1 MKNIIPD
8 VKPDIKER
16 EDMSLLF
23 IIMGSVLLL
32 FIIKDIEKYETLLHA
47 IYTIFLVATG
57 VIIFNTTKFK
67 VDSFSTFLGLIFIA
81 TGVLECIYL
90 FNSLGIKTKSIM
102 EINITISA
110 ITDLFPILG
119 VYLSF
124 KFVKDNKQIY
134 SSVILFIATATLT
147 ITSLFIISGICDYL
161 GNGKSQYALGVI
173 ISIFIIIISI
183 VSGIELN
190 SSSNKGKWE
199 YDEKKIFN
207 RIIVIIILSR
217 VPNLLH
223 IVIDNRNVERI
234 LSQIIINV
242 ALYYLYNYIV
252 SKNIKKTALE
262 LHDTNEELTK
272 KTESLKE
279 KNKKLI
285 YETEKIEEIKG
296 ILMKRESRLQSTLD
310 VAVNSI
316 VVFSKDGEITY
327 ANKSFRNTFGD
338 YKEQDKLT
346 DKIKNFNDLIES
358 IHYVFVHEKNAEKL
372 ISTSDNKVYQA
383 IFAPLIIASQTEGV
397 LCVLEDKTKKKEYE
411 RKLIEAN
418 KRSKDF
424 LESIGD
430 GIVVLEG
437 NNKIYVNNACRE
449 IFKNNLESID
459 FSLVCK
465 SEESIEKRYV
475 IDGEV
480 KYVEMSFSQYT
491 NAGTNKTIIVIRDTT
506 SRKISQIKLE
516 ESQSSYSRF
525 IDILPDG
532 ICLLKEDLSINYAN
546 KSFLDMLAFTNID
559 DIKDSNIKLLM
570 NANTEEKMKFTDN
583 MAKVLNENRSI
594 LLLEYELINSY
605 DDIVE
610 VELSALPF
618 AIYNT
623 RYIML
628 IIKDLVH
635 KKYSEQAE
643 KELLE
648 RFKTDKI
655 KTEFFANM
663 SHELKTPLNVISS
676 SNQLVDSFYRNEK
689 IKDYNNNIKSHVD
702 LVRQSSYR
710 LQRLINNI
718 IDLTKM
724 ESGFYTLK
732 LAKYNIVSVI
742 EDLFMNIEEYALR
755 KDIKILFDTDLEE
768 INVYIDKVEIERIML
783 NLLSN
788 CIKFTDN
795 GGWIYVSI
803 HYKID
808 KVIISVKDT
817 GVGIPQ
823 DKLELIFEE
832 FSQVDK
838 TLSRNT
844 EGSGIGLA
852 IVKNLVSLHGGD
864 IEVVSEVNKG
874 TEFLISLPMKGF
886 SSEHYTEDKRIYNIQ
901 EKIKIEFSD
910 IYY

>member
-1 MKNIIPD
+1 MKNIIPA

-32 FIIKDIEKYETLLHA
+32 FIIKDTNKYEILLHA
-47 IYTIFLVATG
+47 VYATFLIATG
-57 VIIFNTTKFK
+57 MIIFNTTKFK
-67 VDSFSTFLGLIFIA
+67 VDSFSTFLGLVFAA

-90 FNSLGIKTKSIM
+90 FNCLGAREEVIIGT
-102 EINITISA
+102 NITISA

-124 KFVKDNKQIY
+124 KFVKDNKQIH
-134 SSVILFIATATLT
+134 SSIILFVVAVVLT
-147 ITSLFIISGICDYL
+147 TSSLFIISGICNSLDRGTLHYT
-161 GNGKSQYALGVI
+161 LGVVT
-173 ISIFIIIISI
+173 SIFMIIASI
-183 VSGIELN
+183 MSGIELN
-190 SSSNKGKWE
+190 SSSNVNKWE
-199 YDEKKIFN
+199 YSEKKFFN
-207 RIIVIIILSR
+207 RIIIITILSR

-223 IVIDNRNVERI
+223 IVIGNRHIEGM

-242 ALYYLYNYIV
+242 SLYYLYNYIV

-262 LHDTNEELTK
+262 LHDTNEELTI

-285 YETEKIEEIKG
+285 YETEKIEELKE
-296 ILMKRESRLQSTLD
+296 ILIKRELRLQSTLD

-327 ANKSFRNTFGD
+327 ANKSFRNIFGD
-338 YKEQDKLT
+338 YKEQGKLSN
-346 DKIKNFNDLIES
+346 KVKNFNDLIES
-358 IHYVFVHEKNAEKL
+358 INYVFINKKNIEKF
-372 ISTSDNKVYQA
+372 IDTSDNKVYQA
-383 IFAPLIIASQTEGV
+383 IFAPLIIATQIEGV
-397 LCVLEDKTKKKEYE
+397 LCVLKDKTKKKEYE
-411 RKLIEAN
+411 RKFIEAN
-418 KRSKDF
+418 KRSEDF
-424 LESIGD
+424 LESVGD

-437 NNKIYVNNACRE
+437 SNKIYVNNACRQ
-449 IFKNNLESID
+449 IFKETLENID
-459 FSLVCK
+459 FSSICK

-475 IDGEV
+475 IEGEV
-480 KYVEMSFSQYT
+480 KYVEMSFSHY
-491 NAGTNKTIIVIRDTT
+491 NNEGTYKTIIVIRDTT

-532 ICLLKEDLSINYAN
+532 ICLLREDLSVNYAN
-546 KSFLDMLAFTNID
+546 KSFLDMLSFTSID
-559 DIKDSNIKLLM
+559 DVKDSNIKILM
-570 NANTEEKMKFTDN
+570 NANTEEKIKFTEN
-583 MAKVLNENRSI
+583 MTKVLNENKSI
-594 LLLEYELINSY
+594 LLLEYELINNY

-628 IIKDLVH
+628 IIKDLAH

-676 SNQLVDSFYRNEK
+676 SNQLVDSFYRSEK

-742 EDLFMNIEEYALR
+742 EDLFMNIEEYASR
-755 KDIKILFDTDLEE
+755 KDIRILFDTELEE
-768 INVYIDKVEIERIML
+768 INVYVDKAEIERIML

-795 GGWIYVSI
+795 GGWIYVNI
-803 HYKID
+803 YYKID

-864 IEVVSEVNKG
+864 IEVISEVNKG
-874 TEFLISLPMKGF
+874 TEFLISLPMKSF
-886 SSEHYTEDKRIYNIQ
+886 SNEYYTEDKRIYNLQ

>member
-183 VSGIELN
+183 ISGIELN

-285 YETEKIEEIKG
+285 YETEKIEELKG

-546 KSFLDMLAFTNID
+546 KSFLDMLAFTN
-559 DIKDSNIKLLM
+559 
-570 NANTEEKMKFTDN
+570 
-583 MAKVLNENRSI
+583 
-594 LLLEYELINSY
+594 
-605 DDIVE
+605 
-610 VELSALPF
+610 
-618 AIYNT
+618 
-623 RYIML
+623 
-628 IIKDLVH
+628 
-635 KKYSEQAE
+635 
-643 KELLE
+643 
-648 RFKTDKI
+648 
-655 KTEFFANM
+655 
-663 SHELKTPLNVISS
+663 
-676 SNQLVDSFYRNEK
+676 
-689 IKDYNNNIKSHVD
+689 
-702 LVRQSSYR
+702 
-710 LQRLINNI
+710 
-718 IDLTKM
+718 
-724 ESGFYTLK
+724 
-732 LAKYNIVSVI
+732 
-742 EDLFMNIEEYALR
+742 
-755 KDIKILFDTDLEE
+755 
-768 INVYIDKVEIERIML
+768 
-783 NLLSN
+783 
-788 CIKFTDN
+788 
-795 GGWIYVSI
+795 
-803 HYKID
+803 
-808 KVIISVKDT
+808 
-817 GVGIPQ
+817 
-823 DKLELIFEE
+823 
-832 FSQVDK
+832 
-838 TLSRNT
+838 
-844 EGSGIGLA
+844 
-852 IVKNLVSLHGGD
+852 
-864 IEVVSEVNKG
+864 
-874 TEFLISLPMKGF
+874 
-886 SSEHYTEDKRIYNIQ
+886 
-901 EKIKIEFSD
+901 
-910 IYY
+910 

>member
-8 VKPDIKER
+8 VNPDIKER
-16 EDMSLLF
+16 ENMSLLF
-23 IIMGSVLLL
+23 IIMGSVLLF
-32 FIIKDIEKYETLLHA
+32 FIIKDTDKYETLLHA
-47 IYTIFLVATG
+47 IYAIFLIATG
-57 VIIFNTTKFK
+57 MVIFNTTKFK
-67 VDSFSTFLGLIFIA
+67 VDSFSTFLGLIFTA
-81 TGVLECIYL
+81 TGALECIYL
-90 FNSLGIKTKSIM
+90 FNCLGIRTESI
-102 EINITISA
+102 IGTNITISA

-124 KFVKDNKQIY
+124 KFVKDNKQIN
-134 SSVILFIATATLT
+134 SSVILFITSVALT
-147 ITSLFIISGICDYL
+147 VASLFIISGIVESL
-161 GNGKSQYALGVI
+161 GKDRLHYSLGIVTSVFMI
-173 ISIFIIIISI
+173 ITSI

-190 SSSNKGKWE
+190 SSSNESKWE
-199 YDEKKIFN
+199 YNEKKFFN
-207 RIIVIIILSR
+207 RIIIIIILSR

-223 IVIDNRNVERI
+223 IMIANRHVEGI

-262 LHDTNEELTK
+262 LHDTNEELTI

-285 YETEKIEEIKG
+285 YETEKIEELKE
-296 ILMKRESRLQSTLD
+296 ILIRRESRLQSTLD

-327 ANKSFRNTFGD
+327 ANKSFRNIFGD
-338 YKEQDKLT
+338 YKEQDKLG
-346 DKIKNFNDLIES
+346 DKIKNFHDLIES
-358 IHYVFVHEKNAEKL
+358 IHSVFDNEKNVEKF
-372 ISTSDNKVYQA
+372 INTSDNKVYQA
-383 IFAPLIIASQTEGV
+383 IFAPLIIASQIEGV
-397 LCVLEDKTKKKEYE
+397 LCVLKDKTKKKEYE
-411 RKLIEAN
+411 HKLIEAN
-418 KRSKDF
+418 KRSRDF
-424 LESIGD
+424 LESVGD

-437 NNKIYVNNACRE
+437 SNKIYVNNACRE
-449 IFKNNLESID
+449 IFKSNLESID
-459 FSLVCK
+459 FSSICK
-465 SEESIEKRYV
+465 SEESIEKRYL
-475 IDGEV
+475 INGEV

-491 NAGTNKTIIVIRDTT
+491 NAGTDKTIIVIRDTT

-532 ICLLKEDLSINYAN
+532 ICLLKDNLSINYAN
-546 KSFLDMLAFTNID
+546 KSFLDMLSFTNID

-583 MAKVLNENRSI
+583 MAKVLNENRSVF
-594 LLLEYELINSY
+594 LLEYELINSY

-628 IIKDLVH
+628 IIKDLAH

-676 SNQLVDSFYRNEK
+676 SNQLVDSFYRSEK

-742 EDLFMNIEEYALR
+742 EDLFMNIEEYTSR
-755 KDIKILFDTDLEE
+755 KDIKILFDTELEE
-768 INVYIDKVEIERIML
+768 INVYIDKVEIERIIL

-795 GGWIYVSI
+795 GGWIYI
-803 HYKID
+803 NIYYKID
-808 KVIISVKDT
+808 KVMISVKDT

-864 IEVVSEVNKG
+864 IEVISEVNKG
-874 TEFLISLPMKGF
+874 TEFLISLPMKSF
-886 SSEHYTEDKRIYNIQ
+886 NSEHYTEDKRIYNIQ

>member
-1 MKNIIPD
+1 MKSIIPD

-32 FIIKDIEKYETLLHA
+32 FIIKDTDKYETLLHT

-57 VIIFNTTKFK
+57 VIVFNTTKFK

-81 TGVLECIYL
+81 TGALECIYL
-90 FNSLGIKTKSIM
+90 FNSLEIKTQFVR
-102 EINITISA
+102 ELNITISA

-134 SSVILFIATATLT
+134 SSIILFIVTVTLT
-147 ITSLFIISGICDYL
+147 IISLFIISGICEYL
-161 GNGKSQYALGVI
+161 GNGTSQYALEVI

-190 SSSNKGKWE
+190 LSSSEGKWE
-199 YDEKKIFN
+199 YNEKKIFN

-223 IVIDNRNVERI
+223 IVIDDRNIERI
-234 LSQIIINV
+234 LSHIIINV
-242 ALYYLYNYIV
+242 AIYYLYNYIV

-262 LHDTNEELTK
+262 LHDINEELTL

-285 YETEKIEEIKG
+285 YETEKIEELKG
-296 ILMKRESRLQSTLD
+296 ILIKRESRLQSTLD

-358 IHYVFVHEKNAEKL
+358 INYVFVYEKNVEKL

-418 KRSKDF
+418 KRSREF

-491 NAGTNKTIIVIRDTT
+491 NAGTDKTIIVIRDTT

-605 DDIVE
+605 NDIVE

-628 IIKDLVH
+628 IIKELVH

-676 SNQLVDSFYRNEK
+676 SNQLVDSFYRSEK

-755 KDIKILFDTDLEE
+755 KDIKILFDTELEE
-768 INVYIDKVEIERIML
+768 INIYIDKVEIERIML

-864 IEVVSEVNKG
+864 IEVISEVNKG

>member
-1 MKNIIPD
+1 MKNIIPT

-23 IIMGSVLLL
+23 IIMGLVLLL
-32 FIIKDIEKYETLLHA
+32 FIIKDTNKYEILLHA
-47 IYTIFLVATG
+47 VYATFLIATG
-57 VIIFNTTKFK
+57 MIIFNTTKFK
-67 VDSFSTFLGLIFIA
+67 VDSFSTFLGLVFAA
-81 TGVLECIYL
+81 TGVLECMYL
-90 FNSLGIKTKSIM
+90 FNCLGARAEAVVGT
-102 EINITISA
+102 NITISA

-124 KFVKDNKQIY
+124 KFVKDNKQIH
-134 SSVILFIATATLT
+134 SSIILFVVTVVLT
-147 ITSLFIISGICDYL
+147 ISSLFIIAEICNYL
-161 GNGKSQYALGVI
+161 EGGTLYYALGVFT
-173 ISIFIIIISI
+173 SIFMIIISI
-183 VSGIELN
+183 MSGIELN
-190 SSSNKGKWE
+190 SSSNRSKWE
-199 YDEKKIFN
+199 YSEKKFFN
-207 RIIVIIILSR
+207 RIIIITILSR

-223 IVIDNRNVERI
+223 IVIGNRHIEGM

-262 LHDTNEELTK
+262 LHDTNEELTI

-285 YETEKIEEIKG
+285 YETEKIEELKE
-296 ILMKRESRLQSTLD
+296 ILIKRELRLQSTLD
-310 VAVNSI
+310 VSVNSI
-316 VVFSKDGEITY
+316 AVFSKDGEITY
-327 ANKSFRNTFGD
+327 ANKSFRNIFGD
-338 YKEQDKLT
+338 YKEQDKLNN
-346 DKIKNFNDLIES
+346 KVKNFNDLIES
-358 IHYVFVHEKNAEKL
+358 INYVFINKKNIEKFVD
-372 ISTSDNKVYQA
+372 TSDNKVYQA
-383 IFAPLIIASQTEGV
+383 IFAPLIIATHIEGV
-397 LCVLEDKTKKKEYE
+397 LCVLKDKTKKKEYE

-418 KRSKDF
+418 KRSEDF
-424 LESIGD
+424 LESVGD

-437 NNKIYVNNACRE
+437 SNKIYVNNACRQ
-449 IFKNNLESID
+449 IFKETLENID
-459 FSLVCK
+459 FSSISK

-475 IDGEV
+475 IEGEV
-480 KYVEMSFSQYT
+480 KYVEMSFSHY
-491 NAGTNKTIIVIRDTT
+491 NNEGTYKTIIVIRDTT

-532 ICLLKEDLSINYAN
+532 ICLLREDLSVNYAN
-546 KSFLDMLAFTNID
+546 KSFLDMLSFTSID
-559 DIKDSNIKLLM
+559 DVKDSNIKVLM
-570 NANTEEKMKFTDN
+570 NANTEEKIKFTEN
-583 MAKVLNENRSI
+583 MTKVLNENKSI
-594 LLLEYELINSY
+594 LLLEYELINNY

-628 IIKDLVH
+628 IIKDLAH

-676 SNQLVDSFYRNEK
+676 SNQLVDSFYRSEK

-742 EDLFMNIEEYALR
+742 EDLFMDIEEYASR
-755 KDIKILFDTDLEE
+755 KDIRILFDTELEE
-768 INVYIDKVEIERIML
+768 INVYVDKAEIERIIL

-795 GGWIYVSI
+795 GGWIYVNI
-803 HYKID
+803 YYKID

-864 IEVVSEVNKG
+864 IEVISEVNKG
-874 TEFLISLPMKGF
+874 TEFLISLPMKSF
-886 SSEHYTEDKRIYNIQ
+886 SNEYYTEDKRIYNLQ

>member
-1 MKNIIPD
+1 MKNIIPA

-16 EDMSLLF
+16 ENMSLLF

-32 FIIKDIEKYETLLHA
+32 FIIKDTNKYEILLHA
-47 IYTIFLVATG
+47 VYATFLIATG
-57 VIIFNTTKFK
+57 MIIFNTTKFK
-67 VDSFSTFLGLIFIA
+67 VDSFSTFLGLVFAA

-90 FNSLGIKTKSIM
+90 FNCLGVREEAIIGT
-102 EINITISA
+102 NITISA

-124 KFVKDNKQIY
+124 KFVKNNKQIH
-134 SSVILFIATATLT
+134 SSIILFVVTVVLT
-147 ITSLFIISGICDYL
+147 IASIFIIAEICNYL
-161 GNGKSQYALGVI
+161 EGGTLHYALGVFT
-173 ISIFIIIISI
+173 SIFMIIISI
-183 VSGIELN
+183 MSGIELN
-190 SSSNKGKWE
+190 STSNISKWE
-199 YDEKKIFN
+199 YGEKKFFN
-207 RIIVIIILSR
+207 RIIIITILSR

-223 IVIDNRNVERI
+223 IVIGNRHIEGM

-262 LHDTNEELTK
+262 LHDTNEELTI

-285 YETEKIEEIKG
+285 YETEKIEELKE
-296 ILMKRESRLQSTLD
+296 ILIKRELRLQSTLD
-310 VAVNSI
+310 VSVNSI

-327 ANKSFRNTFGD
+327 ANKSFRNIFGD
-338 YKEQDKLT
+338 YKEQNKLNS
-346 DKIKNFNDLIES
+346 KVKNFNDLIES
-358 IHYVFVHEKNAEKL
+358 INYVFINKKNIEKFIE
-372 ISTSDNKVYQA
+372 TSDNKVYQA
-383 IFAPLIIASQTEGV
+383 IFAPLIIATQIEGA
-397 LCVLEDKTKKKEYE
+397 LCVLKDKTKKKEYE
-411 RKLIEAN
+411 RKFIEAN
-418 KRSKDF
+418 KRSEDF
-424 LESIGD
+424 LESVGD

-437 NNKIYVNNACRE
+437 NNKIYVNNACRQ
-449 IFKNNLESID
+449 IFKETLENID
-459 FSLVCK
+459 FSSISK
-465 SEESIEKRYV
+465 NEESIEKRYV
-475 IDGEV
+475 IEGEV
-480 KYVEMSFSQYT
+480 KYVEMSFSHY
-491 NAGTNKTIIVIRDTT
+491 NNEGIYKTIVVIRDTT

-532 ICLLKEDLSINYAN
+532 ICLLREDLSVNYAN
-546 KSFLDMLAFTNID
+546 KSFLDMLSFTSID
-559 DIKDSNIKLLM
+559 DVKDSNIKILM
-570 NANTEEKMKFTDN
+570 NANTEEKMKFTEN
-583 MAKVLNENRSI
+583 MTKVLNENKSI
-594 LLLEYELINSY
+594 LLLEYELINNY

-676 SNQLVDSFYRNEK
+676 SNQLVDSFYRSEK

-742 EDLFMNIEEYALR
+742 EDLFMNIEEYTSR
-755 KDIKILFDTDLEE
+755 KDIRILFDTELEE
-768 INVYIDKVEIERIML
+768 INVYIDKAEIERIIL

-795 GGWIYVSI
+795 GGWIYLNI
-803 HYKID
+803 YYRID

-864 IEVVSEVNKG
+864 IEVISEVNKG
-874 TEFLISLPMKGF
+874 TEFLISLPMKSF
-886 SSEHYTEDKRIYNIQ
+886 SNEYYTEDKRIYNLQ